1 MIIPYSKQSI
11 NNKDIEVVKKV
22 LKSDFLTQGKE
33 VQKFELELKKSFDSK
48 FCTAVNS
55 ATSGLYLACRALD
68 LSSMDIVWTSINTF
82 VSTANV
88 AVHCGAKIEFL
99 DTNFDGNISIEY
111 LEKKL
116 IKSKKINKLPKAII
130 VVHFAGLSCDMIKIH
145 QLSKKYK
152 FKIIEDASHAA
163 GSKYMNSKVGSCKYS
178 DLCVFSFHAIKS
190 ITTGEGGA
198 VLTNNKNY
206 DERVKLLRSHGINK
220 NKKNFYDKSKTNY
233 DWYYEATDISFNFRL
248 TDFQCAL
255 GVSQLKRLEKF
266 INKRRL
272 IAKKYINKIK
282 NTKLILPKIYKNNL
296 SSWHLFVIRSKIK
309 SDRKKL
315 YDYLKKNKVTTVLH
329 YIPLNKHYFYKNK
342 KKEIFKNAQIYY
354 DTALSIPIF
363 PDLKNTQIKKI
374 INLLNFF

>member
-33 VQKFELELKKSFDSK
+33 VQKFEQALKKSFDSK

-68 LSSMDIVWTSINTF
+68 ISSKDIVWTSINTF

-88 AVHCGAKIEFL
+88 AIHCGAKIEFL
-99 DTNFDGNISIEY
+99 DTNFDGNISIKY

-190 ITTGEGGA
+190 ITTGEGGMIT
-198 VLTNNKNY
+198 TNNQKLYKKISDKLNTKEDYLFRISWLNYLKN
-206 DERVKLLRSHGINK
+206 
-220 NKKNFYDKSKTNY
+220 
-233 DWYYEATDISFNFRL
+233 
-248 TDFQCAL
+248 C
-255 GVSQLKRLEKF
+255 
-266 INKRRL
+266 
-272 IAKKYINKIK
+272 
-282 NTKLILPKIYKNNL
+282 TKLITNIL
-296 SSWHLFVIRSKIK
+296 RQ
-309 SDRKKL
+309 KL
-315 YDYLKKNKVTTVLH
+315 
-329 YIPLNKHYFYKNK
+329 
-342 KKEIFKNAQIYY
+342 
-354 DTALSIPIF
+354 
-363 PDLKNTQIKKI
+363 
-374 INLLNFF
+374 